1 MNFSSEEWKCVP
13 TTQFIR
19 LFLFKWSEVTQVF
32 GFISLVCN
40 FRTNRSHI
48 IQSLERDEKEVN
60 KAPSFWN
67 GTCDPGRN
75 RANRLQSQDSHMV
88 SYTCL
93 TNRGNADLSEVLGTK
108 VKNNWMSVH
117 FFWAKYVFIIFPRC
131 LFLVTSS
138 YVNNDFYN
146 FLWREVY
153 LNINIKTVSVEA
165 VKKKLEQFL
174 QA

>member
-1 MNFSSEEWKCVP
+1 M
-13 TTQFIR
+13 
-19 LFLFKWSEVTQVF
+19 
-32 GFISLVCN
+32 G
-40 FRTNRSHI
+40 
-48 IQSLERDEKEVN
+48 
-60 KAPSFWN
+60 
-67 GTCDPGRN
+67 
-75 RANRLQSQDSHMV
+75 

-93 TNRGNADLSEVLGTK
+93 MNRGNADLSEVLGTK